1 MVSILLYRSY
11 QLLLD
16 IFMEGSCLI
25 REEDVFTLSLQPA
38 KSARVMIGRGVDEEY
53 KVISSLVPLTFN
65 SSVFCYM
72 PFSWAS
78 IAF

>member
-1 MVSILLYRSY
+1 VIEFNGMFSILLYCSY

-38 KSARVMIGRGVDEEY
+38 KSARVMIGRG
-53 KVISSLVPLTFN
+53 
-65 SSVFCYM
+65 
-72 PFSWAS
+72 
-78 IAF
+78 